1 MSKQLSPVEFRL
13 KVLERFPFCSED
25 MIKFNYG
32 RYLALKGKSYFKYA
46 KNKFGLLALGLRAK
60 FKRLDKNFLKSI

>member
-1 MSKQLSPVEFRL
+1 MSKELTAVEFRL

-32 RYLALKGKSYFKYA
+32 RYLSLKGQKYFKHT
-46 KNKFGLLALGLRAK
+46 KKKHELISFRV
-60 FKRLDKNFLKSI
+60 KS

>member
-1 MSKQLSPVEFRL
+1 MSKELTAVEFRL

-32 RYLALKGKSYFKYA
+32 RYLSLKGQKYFKHTK
-46 KNKFGLLALGLRAK
+46 KNMSLLALGLKAK
-60 FKRLDKNFLKSI
+60 FKRLDINFLKSI